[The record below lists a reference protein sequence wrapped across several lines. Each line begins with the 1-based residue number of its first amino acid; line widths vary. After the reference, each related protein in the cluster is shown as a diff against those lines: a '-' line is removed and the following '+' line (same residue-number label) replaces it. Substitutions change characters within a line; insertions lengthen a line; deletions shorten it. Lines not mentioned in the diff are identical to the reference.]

1 MPIIVEVPAYGEVE
15 FPDNMSM
22 PEIGEAIS
30 KMVGVA
36 PGKKFTAGEV
46 VGRAL
51 ERGVTSS
58 IRGAAQL
65 LGAPSNTVAPEDVDP
80 LSAMQGTPMG
90 EDISSL
96 ATPGQTQKTDLQRE
110 AEYRIMAEQRG
121 FLAPAAKVVGSIFD
135 PFNLLPV
142 GRVANVAQGAL
153 KFGGVGAASGLLEPT
168 YAEDTVTGNVVAGA
182 IGGTVLGAAF
192 GKLVS
197 KYGQEAVE
205 QAIKDGATTEEE
217 VISIVKPRIK
227 LKSTPEQTEF
237 VDTVEGVTKPRI
249 QLKSTPDQATPVQ
262 VIDTEAPAV
271 YESIQP
277 LLDGIGDLVE
287 KEAVVM
293 SIANGD
299 YTKLFNLP
307 AFKDVDV
314 PLDRIV
320 VAFGENNPNRIQNM
334 DSFIKSRLSGRQE
347 SEQLLGQVYTALQTR
362 LSTSLGKMNRVDM
375 PEDLAVS
382 GLLDRKVQEVLSADV
397 VNAFIPAVRKA
408 KDDLFALNDLLNTL
422 EGSGMTR
429 REAAAILA
437 PDFNRAESILTA
449 ALGNASNTG
458 LALQALKKQA
468 AVIGSTKNI
477 LNKVMS
483 TQGDSI
489 DRLLALSDSIKTI
502 DGTLDVAL
510 DKTVAKNE
518 LIKNAIREP
527 NWRDK
532 AGEYVV
538 NAFISGLATPVV
550 NVASAGFKVPAAI
563 ATRFVQGLYPGSG
576 VGVRESGAMLHG
588 VFQGLLEGT
597 AFAKQGFVSGLPI
610 DSTSEFKRAIPGK
623 LGEVVRIPTKVGV
636 GADEWAKAVFR
647 RMEWNALANRVA
659 YSGKFDGKEAET
671 YNLLRKINLG
681 DAGRIDE
688 GKTSVASWAKT
699 IMNQV
704 EGTGMSKEDA
714 FRLAEQVNNYAKK
727 QTFQE
732 EFARGTMAN
741 KVLQFRSQHPELAF
755 IVPFV
760 KTPLNI
766 MKDALSYM
774 GAQYIPGM
782 YKGMSKDEKFAR
794 LAVGSAFVAALGS
807 KVADGTLTGSYSK
820 DAGKRNAAIA
830 AGIPEYSIKLGDT
843 WYSYARVEPIAT
855 VLGTTVD
862 GIKTVAEFYTK
873 NPKDQKYGQLAS
885 DIISGFTKN
894 IASKTFLEGISN
906 LLQAAHDPDRYGG
919 SFVNGFAGLVVP
931 SFVAAPARSA
941 DPNMRVVTNFAEAV
955 QNRLPGLRQDLPAQ
969 SMIYGGE
976 RPNPAQGLAAF
987 TGIQT
992 FTAAQSEVQAEA
1004 ARVKLDYDLPEK
1016 TLKNVD
1022 LKGEDIARYQ
1032 ALSSQYAD
1040 QILPAII
1047 NNPAYQA
1054 LPDSRRKVV
1063 LENGMKR
1070 ARSIATKILFSEKVQ
1085 DPEFRAEFVRQ
1096 KLLKKGIIEEDME

>member
-1 MPIIVEVPAYGEVE
+1 MPVIQIPAYGDVE
-15 FPDNMSM
+15 FPDSMSTTDI
-22 PEIGEAIS
+22 EAAIS
-30 KMVGVA
+30 QLVGVT
-36 PGKKFTAGEV
+36 PGKQFTAGEV
-46 VGRAL
+46 VARGL
-51 ERGVTSS
+51 ERGITGS

-65 LGAPSNTVAPEDVDP
+65 LGEPSATVAPEDVDP
-80 LSAMQGTPMG
+80 LSAMQGTPLG
-90 EDISSL
+90 EERTSL
-96 ATPGQTQKTDLQRE
+96 ATPTETQLTDLQKE
-110 AEYRIMAEQRG
+110 AQYRIMSEQRG
-121 FLAPAAKVVGSIFD
+121 FIAPAAKVAGSILD

-142 GRVANVAQGAL
+142 GRVATAAQGAL
-153 KFGGVGAASGLLEPT
+153 KFGGLGAASGLLEPT

-182 IGGTVLGAAF
+182 LGGTVLGAAF

-197 KYGQEAVE
+197 KYGSEAVE
-205 QAIKDGATTEEE
+205 QAMRNGATTEEE
-217 VISIVKPRIK
+217 IEAIIKPHIK
-227 LKSTPEQTEF
+227 LKSTPEQAS
-237 VDTVEGVTKPRI
+237 VVEDVTKPRI
-249 QLKSTPDQATPVQ
+249 QLKSTPEQATPYQ
-262 VIDTEAPAV
+262 AIDTEAAPV
-271 YESIQP
+271 MDSIQP
-277 LLDGIGDLVE
+277 LLDGIGDPVQ
-287 KEAVVM
+287 KEAIVL

-320 VAFGENNPNRIQNM
+320 FAFGENNPNRIQNM
-334 DSFIKSRLSGRQE
+334 DSFVKSRLSGRQE

-362 LSTSLGKMNRVDM
+362 LSTNLGKMNRVDL

-408 KDDLFALNDLLNTL
+408 KDDLFALNDLMNTL

-468 AVIGSTKNI
+468 AVLGSTKNI

-489 DRLLALSDSIKTI
+489 DRLLALSDSFKTI
-502 DGTLDVAL
+502 DGTLEEAL

-518 LIKNAIREP
+518 LLKNALREP
-527 NWRDK
+527 NWKDK

-563 ATRFVQGLYPGSG
+563 ATRFVQGFYPGSG

-588 VFQGLLEGT
+588 VLQGLLEGT

-610 DSTSEFKRAIPGK
+610 DSTTEFKKSIGGK
-623 LGEVVRIPTKVGV
+623 LGEVVRVPTKVGV

-647 RMEWNALANRVA
+647 RMEWNALSNRVA
-659 YSGKFDGKEAET
+659 YSGRFAGKEAET

-699 IMNQV
+699 IMDQA
-704 EGTGMSKEDA
+704 EGTGIGKDEA
-714 FRLAEQVNNYAKK
+714 FRLAEQVAKYAKQ

-732 EFARGTMAN
+732 EFAKGTMAN
-741 KVLQFRSQHPELAF
+741 NLLKFRSQHPELAF
-755 IVPFV
+755 IIPFV

-807 KVADGTLTGSYSK
+807 KVADGTLTGSYSR

-830 AGIPEYSIKLGDT
+830 SGIPEYSIKIGDT

-862 GIKTVAEFYTK
+862 GIRSTAEYFAK
-873 NPKDQKYGQLAS
+873 NPKDRKVSELAT
-885 DIISGFTKN
+885 DLVGGFTKN

-919 SFVNGFAGLVVP
+919 SFINGFAGLVVP

-941 DPNMRVVTNFAEAV
+941 DPSMRVVTNFSEAV
-955 QNRLPGLRQDLPAQ
+955 QNRLPGFRQDLPAQ

-976 RPNPAQGLAAF
+976 RPNPSQGLTAF

-992 FTAAQSEVQAEA
+992 APAAQTALQQEA
-1004 ARVKLDYDLPEK
+1004 TRVKLDYDLPSK

-1022 LKGEDIARYQ
+1022 LKGEEIGRYQ

-1040 QILPAII
+1040 LILGQIIE
-1047 NNPAYQA
+1047 NPAYQS
-1054 LPDSRRKVV
+1054 LPDSRKKVV
-1063 LENGMKR
+1063 LENGLKR
-1070 ARSIATKILFSEKVQ
+1070 ARSVATRIMFSEKIQ
-1085 DPEFRAEFVRQ
+1085 DPDFKAEFIRK
-1096 KLLKKGIIEEDME
+1096 KLQKKGIIEDEGEE

>member
-1 MPIIVEVPAYGEVE
+1 MPVIQIPAYGDVE
-15 FPDNMSM
+15 FPDSMSTTDI
-22 PEIGEAIS
+22 EAAIS
-30 KMVGVA
+30 QLVGVT
-36 PGKKFTAGEV
+36 PGKQFTAGEV
-46 VGRAL
+46 VARGL
-51 ERGVTSS
+51 ERGITGS

-65 LGAPSNTVAPEDVDP
+65 LGTPSATVAPEDVDP
-80 LSAMQGTPMG
+80 LSAMQGTPLG
-90 EDISSL
+90 EERTSL
-96 ATPGQTQKTDLQRE
+96 ATPTETQLTDLQKE
-110 AEYRIMAEQRG
+110 AQYRIMSEQRG
-121 FLAPAAKVVGSIFD
+121 FIAPAAKVAGSILD

-142 GRVANVAQGAL
+142 GRVATAAQGAL
-153 KFGGVGAASGLLEPT
+153 KFGGLGAASGLLEPT

-182 IGGTVLGAAF
+182 LGGTVLGAAF

-197 KYGQEAVE
+197 KYGSEAVE
-205 QAIKDGATTEEE
+205 QAMRNGATTEEE
-217 VISIVKPRIK
+217 IEAIIKPHIK
-227 LKSTPEQTEF
+227 LKSTPEQAS
-237 VDTVEGVTKPRI
+237 VVEDVTKPRI
-249 QLKSTPDQATPVQ
+249 QLKSTPDQATPYQ
-262 VIDTEAPAV
+262 AIDTEAAPV
-271 YESIQP
+271 MDSIQP
-277 LLDGIGDLVE
+277 LLDGIGDPIQ
-287 KEAVVM
+287 KEAIVL

-320 VAFGENNPNRIQNM
+320 FAFGENNPNRIQNM
-334 DSFIKSRLSGRQE
+334 DSFVKSRLSGRQE

-362 LSTSLGKMNRVDM
+362 LSTNLGKMNRVDL

-408 KDDLFALNDLLNTL
+408 KDDLFALNDLMNTL

-468 AVIGSTKNI
+468 AVLGSTKNI
-477 LNKVMS
+477 LNKVMT

-489 DRLLALSDSIKTI
+489 DRLLALSDSFKTI
-502 DGTLDVAL
+502 DGSLEEAL
-510 DKTVAKNE
+510 DKNVAKNE
-518 LIKNAIREP
+518 LIKNALREP
-527 NWRDK
+527 NWKDK

-563 ATRFVQGLYPGSG
+563 ATRFVQGFYPGSG

-588 VFQGLLEGT
+588 VLQGLLEGT

-610 DSTSEFKRAIPGK
+610 DSSSEFKKAIGGK
-623 LGEVVRIPTKVGV
+623 LGEVVRVPTKVGV

-647 RMEWNALANRVA
+647 RMEWNALSNRIA
-659 YSGKFDGKEAET
+659 YSGRFEGKEAET

-688 GKTSVASWAKT
+688 GKTSVAAWAKT
-699 IMNQV
+699 IMNQA
-704 EGTGMSKEDA
+704 EGTGIGQDEA
-714 FRLAEQVNNYAKK
+714 FRLAEQVAKYAKQ

-732 EFARGTMAN
+732 EFAKGTMAN
-741 KVLQFRSQHPELAF
+741 NLLKFRSQHPELAF
-755 IVPFV
+755 IIPFV

-794 LAVGSAFVAALGS
+794 MAVGSAFVAALGS

-830 AGIPEYSIKLGDT
+830 SGIPEYSIKIGDT

-862 GIKTVAEFYTK
+862 GIRSTAEYFAK
-873 NPKDQKYGQLAS
+873 NPKDRKVSELAT
-885 DIISGFTKN
+885 DLVGGFTKN

-919 SFVNGFAGLVVP
+919 SFINGFAGLVVP
-931 SFVAAPARSA
+931 SFIAAPARSA
-941 DPNMRVVTNFAEAV
+941 DPSMRVVTNFSEAV
-955 QNRLPGLRQDLPAQ
+955 QNRLPGFRQDLPAQ

-976 RPNPAQGLAAF
+976 RPNPSQGLTAF

-992 FTAAQSEVQAEA
+992 APATQTALQQEA
-1004 ARVKLDYDLPEK
+1004 TRVKLDYDLPSK

-1022 LKGEDIARYQ
+1022 LKGEEIGRYQ

-1040 QILPAII
+1040 LILGQIIE
-1047 NNPAYQA
+1047 NPAYQS
-1054 LPDSRRKVV
+1054 LPDSRKKVV
-1063 LENGMKR
+1063 LENGLKR
-1070 ARSIATKILFSEKVQ
+1070 ARSVATRIMFSEKIQ
-1085 DPEFRAEFVRQ
+1085 DPDFKAEFIRK
-1096 KLLKKGIIEEDME
+1096 KLQKKGIIEDEGEE

>member
-1 MPIIVEVPAYGEVE
+1 
-15 FPDNMSM
+15 MSTTDI
-22 PEIGEAIS
+22 EAAIS
-30 KMVGVA
+30 QLVGVT
-36 PGKKFTAGEV
+36 PGKQFTAGEV
-46 VGRAL
+46 VARGL
-51 ERGVTSS
+51 ERGITGS

-65 LGAPSNTVAPEDVDP
+65 LGEPSATVAPEDVDP
-80 LSAMQGTPMG
+80 LSAMQGTPLG
-90 EDISSL
+90 EERTSL
-96 ATPGQTQKTDLQRE
+96 ATPTETQLTDLQKE
-110 AEYRIMAEQRG
+110 AQYRIMSEQRG
-121 FLAPAAKVVGSIFD
+121 FIAPAAKVAGSILD

-142 GRVANVAQGAL
+142 GRVATAAQGAL
-153 KFGGVGAASGLLEPT
+153 KFGGLGAASGLLEPT

-182 IGGTVLGAAF
+182 LGGTVLGAAF

-197 KYGQEAVE
+197 KYGSEAVE
-205 QAIKDGATTEEE
+205 QAMRNGATTEEE
-217 VISIVKPRIK
+217 IEAIIKPHIK
-227 LKSTPEQTEF
+227 LKSTPEQAS
-237 VDTVEGVTKPRI
+237 VVEDVTKPRI
-249 QLKSTPDQATPVQ
+249 QLKSTPEQATPYQ
-262 VIDTEAPAV
+262 AIDTEAAPV
-271 YESIQP
+271 MDSIQP
-277 LLDGIGDLVE
+277 LLDGIGDPVQ
-287 KEAVVM
+287 KEAIVL

-320 VAFGENNPNRIQNM
+320 FAFGENNPNRIQNM
-334 DSFIKSRLSGRQE
+334 DSFVKSRLSGRQE

-362 LSTSLGKMNRVDM
+362 LSTNLGKMNRVDL

-408 KDDLFALNDLLNTL
+408 KDDLFALNDLMNTL

-429 REAAAILA
+429 REAAAMLA

-468 AVIGSTKNI
+468 AVLGSTKNI

-489 DRLLALSDSIKTI
+489 DRLLALSDSFKTI
-502 DGTLDVAL
+502 DGTLEEAL

-518 LIKNAIREP
+518 LLKNALREP
-527 NWRDK
+527 NWKDK

-563 ATRFVQGLYPGSG
+563 ATRFVQGFYPGSG

-588 VFQGLLEGT
+588 VLQGLLEGT

-610 DSTSEFKRAIPGK
+610 DSTTEFKKSIGGK
-623 LGEVVRIPTKVGV
+623 LGEVVRVPTKVGV

-647 RMEWNALANRVA
+647 RMEWNALSNRVA
-659 YSGKFDGKEAET
+659 YSGRFAGKEAET

-699 IMNQV
+699 IMDQA
-704 EGTGMSKEDA
+704 EGTGIGKDEA
-714 FRLAEQVNNYAKK
+714 FRLAEQVAKYAKQ

-732 EFARGTMAN
+732 EFAKGTMAN
-741 KVLQFRSQHPELAF
+741 NLLKFRSQHPELAF
-755 IVPFV
+755 IIPFV

-807 KVADGTLTGSYSK
+807 KVADGTLTGSYSR

-830 AGIPEYSIKLGDT
+830 SGIPEYSIKIGDT

-862 GIKTVAEFYTK
+862 GIRSTAEYFAK
-873 NPKDQKYGQLAS
+873 NPKDRKVSELAT
-885 DIISGFTKN
+885 DLVGGFTKN

-919 SFVNGFAGLVVP
+919 SFINGFAGLVVP

-941 DPNMRVVTNFAEAV
+941 DPSMRVVTNFSEAV
-955 QNRLPGLRQDLPAQ
+955 QNRLPGFRQDLPAQ

-976 RPNPAQGLAAF
+976 RPNPSQGLTAF

-992 FTAAQSEVQAEA
+992 APAAQTALQQEA
-1004 ARVKLDYDLPEK
+1004 TRVKLDYDLPSK

-1022 LKGEDIARYQ
+1022 LKGEEIGRYQ

-1040 QILPAII
+1040 LILGQIIE
-1047 NNPAYQA
+1047 NPAYQS
-1054 LPDSRRKVV
+1054 LPDSRKKVV
-1063 LENGMKR
+1063 LENGLKR
-1070 ARSIATKILFSEKVQ
+1070 ARSVATRIMFSEKIQ
-1085 DPEFRAEFVRQ
+1085 DPDFKAEFIRK
-1096 KLLKKGIIEEDME
+1096 KLQKKGIIEDEGEE

>member
-1 MPIIVEVPAYGEVE
+1 MPVIQIPAYGDVE
-15 FPDNMSM
+15 FPDSMSTT
-22 PEIGEAIS
+22 EIESAIAQL
-30 KMVGVA
+30 VGVA
-36 PGKKFTAGEV
+36 PGKQFTAGEV
-46 VGRAL
+46 ISRGL
-51 ERGVTSS
+51 ERGVTGS
-58 IRGAAQL
+58 IRAAGQL
-65 LGAPSNTVAPEDVDP
+65 LGKPSETVAPEDVDP
-80 LSAMQGTPMG
+80 LSAMQGTPLG
-90 EDISSL
+90 EERTSL
-96 ATPGQTQKTDLQRE
+96 ANPNETQLTDLQKE
-110 AEYRIMAEQRG
+110 AQYRIMSEQRG
-121 FLAPAAKVVGSIFD
+121 FLAPASKVVGSIFD
-135 PFNLLPV
+135 PINALPV
-142 GRVANVAQGAL
+142 GRIATAAQGAL
-153 KFGGVGAASGLLEPT
+153 KIGGLGAVGGVLEPT
-168 YAEDTVTGNVVAGA
+168 YADDTVTGNVIAGT
-182 IGGTVLGAAF
+182 IGGGVLGAAL
-192 GKLVS
+192 GKLIS
-197 KYGQEAVE
+197 KYGKESVE

-217 VISIVKPRIK
+217 IERIIKPRIK
-227 LKSTPEQTEF
+227 LKSTPDQAE
-237 VDTVEGVTKPRI
+237 VIEGVTKPRI
-249 QLKSTPDQATPVQ
+249 QLKSTPDQATPLQAV
-262 VIDTEAPAV
+262 DTEPAPIMD
-271 YESIQP
+271 SIQP
-277 LLDGIGDLVE
+277 LLDGIGDPVQ

-307 AFKDVDV
+307 AFKDTDV

-320 VAFGENNPNRIQNM
+320 FAFGENNPNRIQNM
-334 DSFIKSRLSGRQE
+334 DAFVKSRLSGRQE
-347 SEQLLGQVYTALQTR
+347 SEQLLSQVYTALQTR
-362 LSTSLGKMNRVDM
+362 LATNLGKLNRVDL

-408 KDDLFALNDLLNTL
+408 KDDLFALNDLMNTL

-429 REAAAILA
+429 REAAAMLA

-468 AVIGSTKNI
+468 AVLGSTKNI

-489 DRLLALSDSIKTI
+489 DRLLALSDSFKTI
-502 DGTLDVAL
+502 DGSLDDAL
-510 DKTVAKNE
+510 DKTLAKNE
-518 LIKNAIREP
+518 LLKNAVREP
-527 NWRDK
+527 NWKDK

-538 NAFISGLATPVV
+538 NAFISGLATPLV

-563 ATRFVQGLYPGSG
+563 ATRFVQGIYPGSG
-576 VGVRESGAMLHG
+576 VSVRESGAMLHG
-588 VFQGLLEGT
+588 VLQGLLEGT

-610 DSTSEFKRAIPGK
+610 DSSSEFKKAIGGK
-623 LGEVVRIPTKVGV
+623 LGEVVRVPTKVGV

-647 RMEWNALANRVA
+647 RMEWNALSNRIA
-659 YSGKFDGKEAET
+659 YSGRFAGQEAQT

-681 DAGRIDE
+681 DAGRITE
-688 GKTSVASWAKT
+688 GKTSVAAWAKT
-699 IMNQV
+699 IMDQAA
-704 EGTGMSKEDA
+704 GTGIGKDEA
-714 FRLAEQVNNYAKK
+714 FKLAEQVNKYAKQ

-732 EFARGTMAN
+732 EFAKGTMASN
-741 KVLQFRSQHPELAF
+741 LLKFRSQHPELAF
-755 IVPFV
+755 IIPFV

-794 LAVGSAFVAALGS
+794 MAVGSAFVAALGS
-807 KVADGTLTGSYSK
+807 KVADGTLTGSYSR
-820 DAGKRNAAIA
+820 DPAKRNAAIA
-830 AGIPEYSIKLGDT
+830 SGIPEYSVKIGDT

-862 GIKTVAEFYTK
+862 GIRSTAEYFAK
-873 NPKDQKYGQLAS
+873 NPKDRKVTELAT
-885 DIISGFTKN
+885 DLVGGFTKN

-906 LLQAAHDPDRYGG
+906 LLQAIHDPDRYGG

-941 DPNMRVVTNFAEAV
+941 DPSMRVVTNFAEAV
-955 QNRLPGLRQDLPAQ
+955 QNRLPGFRQDLPAQ

-976 RPNPAQGLAAF
+976 RPNLSSGLAAF

-992 FTAAQSEVQAEA
+992 APAAQNLVQQEA
-1004 ARVKLDYDLPEK
+1004 TRIKLDYDLPRK
-1016 TLKNVD
+1016 TLKDVE
-1022 LKGEDIARYQ
+1022 LKGEEIARYQ

-1054 LPDSRRKVV
+1054 LPDSRKKVV
-1063 LENGMKR
+1063 LENGLKR
-1070 ARSIATKILFSEKVQ
+1070 ARTIATKIMFQEKVQ
-1085 DPEFRAEFVRQ
+1085 DPEFRAEFVRK
-1096 KLLKKGIIEEDME
+1096 KLQKKGIIEDEGTE